1 MPPPAGYAGRGGGAE
16 LDRDRAAA
24 PRPTAGPTIVDAI
37 RGGALDAE
45 LGGLLW
51 LLLDG
56 GIPLTVAGPGDDA
69 SAQVARAAV
78 LTALLDLASPERIPR
93 TLAGPDE
100 DFSWLEAAESLGWR
114 RSGPLDPVPA
124 VPADTLILAGEI
136 GSGPTADTTGDQA
149 RVVVRAVAR
158 GFALAATA
166 RAARLEDLLDELRRR
181 PIRLTDD
188 ELTVLGV
195 VAILEPRARRASPDG
210 LVASGL
216 PRLAAVHYL
225 RPLARD
231 VHGHP
236 QRLPPAVLA
245 TWDGQIAR
253 FEHFAWGVAAELAAR
268 VGRRTGD
275 FEREA
280 ERRTTVLT
288 ALSAVE
294 PDGAPAVDR
303 AALRAT
309 LDRAR
314 VTPEPVDRTD
324 H

>member
-1 MPPPAGYAGRGGGAE
+1 M
-16 LDRDRAAA
+16 
-24 PRPTAGPTIVDAI
+24 
-37 RGGALDAE
+37 LDAE

-51 LLLDG
+51 LLMDG
-56 GIPLTVAGPGDDA
+56 GVPITVAGPGED
-69 SAQVARAAV
+69 VPARNARGAV
-78 LTALLDLASPERIPR
+78 LAALLDLAPAERAAR
-93 TLAGPDE
+93 ALAGPAE
-100 DFSWLEAAESLGWR
+100 DFAWLDVAESLGWR
-114 RSGPLDPVPA
+114 RTAPVDREPA
-124 VPADTLILAGEI
+124 TPAATLILAGEI
-136 GSGPTADTTGDQA
+136 GSGPSADTSGDQA
-149 RVVVRAVAR
+149 RVVVRAVGR

-166 RAARLEDLLDELRRR
+166 QATRLEDLLDGLRRR

-188 ELTVLGV
+188 ELSALGV
-195 VAILEPRARRASPDG
+195 VAILEPRDASPLPG
-210 LVASGL
+210 APAAAGL
-216 PRLAAVHYL
+216 PRLGAVHYL

-245 TWDGQIAR
+245 TWDGRIAR
-253 FEHFAWGVAAELAAR
+253 FEHFAWGLAAELAAR

-294 PDGAPAVDR
+294 PDGAPAIDR
-303 AALRAT
+303 LALRAT